1 MQTTGVWSYVR
12 RLLRCRIWWYI
23 LSKTVYIKVYLMPP
37 PFFFAAVVMED
48 FSWRAG
54 MACPEDFVFDQAD
67 VLQDGK
73 ISKMELSLWKHHS
86 TGHLMQTCSWSW
98 TVKLMRILTIKPR
111 FWRSLGASPWYL
123 HFLSA
128 PKVVE
133 STLISDPAGAVHCDL
148 DLNPGGD
155 NVTFWSG
162 DPKVTHSDCWS
173 NPVDRSD
180 SFAHE

>member
-12 RLLRCRIWWYI
+12 RLLRCHIWWYI
-23 LSKTVYIKVYLMPP
+23 LSKTVYIKVYLMP

-73 ISKMELSLWKHHS
+73 ISKMELSLGKHHS

-111 FWRSLGASPWYL
+111 FWRSFPLVSPFSLGPQSCWINLNITSSWSSSLRPRPQCHLLVWWSQSNSFRL
-123 HFLSA
+123 
-128 PKVVE
+128 
-133 STLISDPAGAVHCDL
+133 LIQSCG
-148 DLNPGGD
+148 
-155 NVTFWSG
+155 
-162 DPKVTHSDCWS
+162 
-173 NPVDRSD
+173 
-180 SFAHE
+180 